1 MHQLKYI
8 FLIGCVSSMV
18 LIELTNAHFRLGRGM
33 EQAYQMPLKQ
43 RRVTQHEFQK
53 QQDETKRDMFL
64 RRLERV
70 LHEYESKMKRGES
83 DLQR

>member
-43 RRVTQHEFQK
+43 RRVTPHEFQK
-53 QQDETKRDMFL
+53 KQDETKRDMFL